1 MFLGIFQEW
10 IPLDDLVFIIQFRMI
25 LQMVNQGIV
34 SPQHLASFSWHLKCC
49 RSFFALGGQSPEP
62 CYLCSQCTANKK
74 ATVAGFRFIFSW
86 MWVELSI
93 VLVIHH
99 RNWCDVQALD
109 ATTIGP
115 RDFCLDLWPGAE
127 TDFPMHGTAFAVL
140 QHLRASLETWI
151 CRWSEK
157 DCSFVYQEFF
167 IRRLAQKRRI
177 PWWGIGWQGRSTTEM
192 LLSEAVTDCV

>member
-1 MFLGIFQEW
+1 MFQEW

-49 RSFFALGGQSPEP
+49 RSFFALSGQSQPR
-62 CYLCSQCTANKK
+62 LATFV
-74 ATVAGFRFIFSW
+74 ATVLSPTKKNPTVAAFRFSFSW

-140 QHLRASLETWI
+140 QRFRASLETWI

-157 DCSFVYQEFF
+157 DCSFVYQEFC
-167 IRRLAQKRRI
+167 IRRIALTCGISWR
-177 PWWGIGWQGRSTTEM
+177 GIGWQGQSTTEM